1 MWDLGNPANGGTS
14 SCFQGYGI
22 QFFGSKDYYE
32 GEWCGNQRSG
42 WGRMYYP
49 DGNIYEGQWQ
59 NDKPEGEGM
68 LRLSECPAPM
78 KPRPPTPLGPAP
90 SRKELAPDSL
100 PHQPSP
106 VHNSSLVGPEKVIVQ
121 LPMRSK

>member
-1 MWDLGNPANGGTS
+1 MGNPANGGTS

-78 KPRPPTPLGPAP
+78 KPRPQRLSAPPRPGKSSPQTPCPT
-90 SRKELAPDSL
+90 SQVPDLKLESCW
-100 PHQPSP
+100 P
-106 VHNSSLVGPEKVIVQ
+106 
-121 LPMRSK
+121 